1 MDRFWLKLL
10 FGSTI
15 LAKYSVKWPNIRRFA
30 EYSAKN
36 EHSSEYECS
45 GLKNGRMFV
54 FVRKRKLPFRL
65 ATVTREYGQLCQSVS
80 QSVKWSCRGYNLQ
93 PLGMYAAGRP
103 GRDRLPPQGL
113 HSVETAA
120 AAAPVITFLGA
131 QRGRRWRWKWIR
143 WCRGP
148 IKLQKEDRVEID

>member
-10 FGSTI
+10 FGITI

-45 GLKNGRMFV
+45 GLKNGLMFV

-65 ATVTREYGQLCQSVS
+65 ATANGPFVNDAIFDHWWRYLYSIKIYWVVS
-80 QSVKWSCRGYNLQ
+80 
-93 PLGMYAAGRP
+93 
-103 GRDRLPPQGL
+103 
-113 HSVETAA
+113 
-120 AAAPVITFLGA
+120 
-131 QRGRRWRWKWIR
+131 
-143 WCRGP
+143 
-148 IKLQKEDRVEID
+148 IKLIDLFKRLIDWIESNHNQGFIINYKNIKKSKEVKGNPINKFSNLTCIN